1 MENHGDPVRYEKTDT
16 SAAPVVRS
24 MVGLGVVA
32 VATAAILIPMFG
44 FLESWT
50 GRDDKPVPPVARFA
64 PGSKP
69 PKPWLQEQPFKD
81 IQELHVHEA
90 MLLGQY
96 GWADRGT
103 GVIRMPIADAMT
115 VVLERGLPVRETEL
129 AAGPIGAP
137 SDDSG
142 RLRPQTPAGSA
153 Q

>member
-1 MENHGDPVRYEKTDT
+1 MDPHGDPVRYEKTDT
-16 SAAPVVRS
+16 NAVTVVRA
-24 MVGLGVVA
+24 MVGLAVVA

-50 GRDDKPVPPVARFA
+50 GRDDKAAPPVARFA

-81 IQELHVHEA
+81 IQELHAHEA
-90 MLLGQY
+90 MMLGQY
-96 GWADRGT
+96 GWADRGA

-115 VVLERGLPVRETEL
+115 VVLERGLPVRET
-129 AAGPIGAP
+129 AAAP
-137 SDDSG
+137 LDDSG
-142 RLRPQTPAGSA
+142 LLRPQTPAGSA